1 MRFTRNNA
9 LKNHVEI
16 VHEGKKPWKCS
27 QCPPDGAHDSSF
39 SRVEGLQIHLKN
51 KHGKNNEEIQAMVE
65 EQMSFKCDEC
75 NRGFASELPKIKHQN
90 TVHGGQKCKHC
101 DKRFPAGWALKNHIQ
116 LVHEKKK
123 PHICHKCGEG
133 FSSKSSMVN
142 HIFDSH
148 KEEELPNIYE
158 CFKKCKQLFPCKKLR
173 DRHECILF
181 PIKTKNQTE
190 NENSNDSTVEQPNTE
205 NNVSEDF
212 LANQSEIDESK
223 FETTIDQGN

>member
-1 MRFTRNNA
+1 MGASGEN
-9 LKNHVEI
+9 
-16 VHEGKKPWKCS
+16 
-27 QCPPDGAHDSSF
+27 PPNIS
-39 SRVEGLQIHLKN
+39 HLS
-51 KHGKNNEEIQAMVE
+51 A
-65 EQMSFKCDEC
+65 
-75 NRGFASELPKIKHQN
+75 
-90 TVHGGQKCKHC
+90 
-101 DKRFPAGWALKNHIQ
+101 
-116 LVHEKKK
+116 
-123 PHICHKCGEG
+123 
-133 FSSKSSMVN
+133 KSTMVN

-205 NNVSEDF
+205 NNVSEEF